1 MWLVVRQ
8 NISRYTKPRHWW
20 HHLGYLQPGVSSSS
34 WVIIP
39 IGLVQGNL
47 YRNALYFTVKNT
59 QNQWQRGENSE
70 IFPIPKK
77 WHQMTGN
84 NFTQKH
90 QRALIQNPQI
100 SNRLSVSSHLD
111 ALQKADHCIG
121 PLGWFFPADNPKH
134 NPTWVSSDF
143 LIISVIYNFLITFKS
158 VFSTRRAFL
167 FGSLA
172 ESFHQ
177 LGDTGDLGR
186 SRSRLRLVR
195 VCLRLHL
202 VACARHGCLETSNW
216 MSLKRWKHAKIL
228 WLFCTIGRSQSWEFA
243 TGRIEF
249 RGRGGY
255 PVQWTVRGY
264 LAVRPNSVRSKPSK
278 LTQSWGHTNDLH
290 SQFGIAEIVVSSRWK
305 GPMFKPFPI
314 IYFEL
319 MTTCCSMI
327 HGHCPSVSFHA
338 DSNFFVLVTPVNQR
352 RSIPD
357 SDMISSKRGWFTKLD
372 QIIVCFIRRLCNC
385 WGRGFWY
392 IHKQY

>member
-1 MWLVVRQ
+1 MAFQWFLDHFSDLHLNLSKSFRTHLKIDC
-8 NISRYTKPRHWW
+8 NILEH
-20 HHLGYLQPGVSSSS
+20 
-34 WVIIP
+34 I
-39 IGLVQGNL
+39 
-47 YRNALYFTVKNT
+47 A
-59 QNQWQRGENSE
+59 
-70 IFPIPKK
+70 
-77 WHQMTGN
+77 
-84 NFTQKH
+84 
-90 QRALIQNPQI
+90 
-100 SNRLSVSSHLD
+100 
-111 ALQKADHCIG
+111 
-121 PLGWFFPADNPKH
+121 
-134 NPTWVSSDF
+134 
-143 LIISVIYNFLITFKS
+143 NFLITFKS
-158 VFSTRRAFL
+158 VFSNRPAFL

-255 PVQWTVRGY
+255 PGQWTVRGY

-305 GPMFKPFPI
+305 CPMFKPFPI
-314 IYFEL
+314 NYLFWANDNVL
-319 MTTCCSMI
+319 QHDSWTL
-327 HGHCPSVSFHA
+327 SFYVL
-338 DSNFFVLVTPVNQR
+338 SCGFQIIVLVTPVNQR

-357 SDMISSKRGWFTKLD
+357 SDMISSKRGWFAKLD